1 MITKL
6 RPGRFFRHQFL
17 FCTNKFDYTVGRRTT
32 DETRQLSM
40 QLTEPENKAFLKLLS
55 FRISIVLSYQIIAV
69 VAGWHIYELT
79 RDPLALGMIG
89 LSEVLPFFGCTL
101 FAGHAVDHYSRR
113 MFGVAASLMLVLNSL
128 VLAAVSAGLVP
139 GRPEAWIYGAIASGG
154 IARAFIGP
162 SYNSMFALI
171 LPRSEFAR
179 AAGIGSS
186 AFQLGLVAGPAL
198 GGLITG
204 LAGKTPAYATAAI
217 LGFSAAV
224 SLFSVQIHEPPPKES
239 SPIFKSIGEGLRFV
253 FSNQVVLGALSLDMF
268 AVLFGGAISMLP
280 AFIRD
285 VFHAGPEMLGVMRAA
300 PAVGAL
306 ATGLFL
312 ARRPIN
318 RHAGRWLLGAVAGF
332 GLCII
337 LFALSRDIRT
347 AGLILVFSGICD
359 GVSVVMRS
367 TIIQLSTPDEMR
379 GRVSAINGI
388 FIGSS
393 NELGSVESGIAARL
407 IGLVP
412 SVIFGGLMTLGI
424 VAATT
429 RLAPELRE
437 LELHKLH

>member
-1 MITKL
+1 MHVSST
-6 RPGRFFRHQFL
+6 
-17 FCTNKFDYTVGRRTT
+17 
-32 DETRQLSM
+32 
-40 QLTEPENKAFLKLLS
+40 ENKAFLKLLS
-55 FRISIVLSYQIIAV
+55 FRISIVLCYQIIAV

-79 RDPLALGMIG
+79 HDPLALGMTG
-89 LSEVLPFFGCTL
+89 LAEVIPFFSCTL
-101 FAGHAVDHYSRR
+101 FAGYAVDHYSRR
-113 MFGVAASLMLVLNSL
+113 LFGVAASLLLVINSL
-128 VLAAVSAGLVP
+128 LLAAVSAGIVQ
-139 GRPEAWIYGAIASGG
+139 GRPAAWIYGAIASGG

-171 LPRSEFAR
+171 LPRREFAK

-204 LAGKTPAYATAAI
+204 WAGKTPAYATAA
-217 LGFSAAV
+217 LLSVAAAA
-224 SLFSVQIHEPPPKES
+224 SLFSIRMNEPPPKES
-239 SPIFKSIGEGLRFV
+239 APIFRSIGEGLRFV
-253 FSNQVVLGALSLDMF
+253 FGNRIVLGALSLDMF
-268 AVLFGGAISMLP
+268 AVLFGGAIAMLP

-285 VFHAGPEMLGVMRAA
+285 VFLSGPGILGFMRAA

-306 ATGLFL
+306 VTGLFL
-312 ARRPIN
+312 ARRPIQS
-318 RHAGRWLLGAVAGF
+318 HAGKWLLGAVGGF

-337 LFALSRDIRT
+337 LFALSADIRL
-347 AGLILVFSGICD
+347 AGFFLVCSGICD

-367 TIIQLSTPDEMR
+367 TIVQLSTPDEMR

-407 IGLVP
+407 MGLVP
-412 SVIFGGLMTLGI
+412 SVVFGGLMTLGI

-437 LELHKLH
+437 LELQELQ